1 MAITRPTPKTQK
13 PTPNA
18 DAFINAAPDGAV
30 SPAPATP
37 ARARKRTMKGNKEQI
52 SLTISVELVDRL
64 DAMAAK
70 VGQTRA
76 ALINMAIYQLLDRGL
91 SLEP

>member
-1 MAITRPTPKTQK
+1 MAITRPTPKTSS
-13 PTPNA
+13 A
-18 DAFINAAPDGAV
+18 DAFINAAPDGAA

-37 ARARKRTMKGNKEQI
+37 APTRKRTMKGNKEQI
-52 SLTISVELVDRL
+52 SLTISVELVDSL

-76 ALINMAIYQLLDRGL
+76 ALINMAIYQLLDRGMTIDGFRK
-91 SLEP
+91 E

>member
-1 MAITRPTPKTQK
+1 
-13 PTPNA
+13 
-18 DAFINAAPDGAV
+18 
-30 SPAPATP
+30 
-37 ARARKRTMKGNKEQI
+37 MKGNKEQI

-76 ALINMAIYQLLDRGL
+76 ALINMAIYQLLDRGMTI
-91 SLEP
+91 EP

>member
-1 MAITRPTPKTQK
+1 MAITRPTPKTPK
-13 PTPNA
+13 PTPAA
-18 DAFINAAPDGAV
+18 DAFINGAPDGV
-30 SPAPATP
+30 ESPAPAAP
-37 ARARKRTMKGNKEQI
+37 ARTRKRTMKGNKEQI

-76 ALINMAIYQLLDRGL
+76 ALINMAIYQLLDRGMT
-91 SLEP
+91 LEP

>member
-1 MAITRPTPKTQK
+1 
-13 PTPNA
+13 
-18 DAFINAAPDGAV
+18 
-30 SPAPATP
+30 
-37 ARARKRTMKGNKEQI
+37 RKRTMKGNKEQI

-76 ALINMAIYQLLDRGL
+76 GVAGAGETAPSGAALMKASAFGVGFCVLGVGL
-91 SLEP
+91 VI